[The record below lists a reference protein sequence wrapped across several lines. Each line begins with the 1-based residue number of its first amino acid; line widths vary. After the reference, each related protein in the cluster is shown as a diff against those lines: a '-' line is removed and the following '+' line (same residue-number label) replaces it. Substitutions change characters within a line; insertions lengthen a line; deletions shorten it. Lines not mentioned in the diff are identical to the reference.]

1 MSLRPQDVLVVLKL
15 TVEDDRPA
23 YAQLAAELG
32 LSSSQAHQSVRRAAE
47 SGLLVPGALR
57 VNRRALEE
65 FLIHGL
71 KYVFPARRG
80 PLARGVPTAHSAP
93 PLDKLIVDDGPPLVW
108 PDSEGTVR
116 GETLEPI
123 YKTAPMAARRDP
135 RLYVP
140 LVLVD
145 AIRVGR
151 ARERKLATEKLQ
163 ELLARAP

>member
-1 MSLRPQDVLVVLKL
+1 M
-15 TVEDDRPA
+15 
-23 YAQLAAELG
+23 
-32 LSSSQAHQSVRRAAE
+32 
-47 SGLLVPGALR
+47 R

-65 FLIHGL
+65 FLVHGL

-93 PLDKLIVDDGPPLVW
+93 PLDKLIVDDGTPLVW

-135 RLYVP
+135 RLYTS
-140 LVLVD
+140 LVLID
-145 AIRVGR
+145 AIRAGR
-151 ARERKLATEKLQ
+151 ARERKLAAVKLQ

>member
-1 MSLRPQDVLVVLKL
+1 MSLLPQDVLVALKL
-15 TVEDDRPA
+15 ALEKERPA

-32 LSSSQAHQSVRRAAE
+32 LSPSQAHQSVRRAAE
-47 SGLLVPGALR
+47 SGLLVPGTLQ

-93 PLDKLIVDDGPPLVW
+93 PLDKLIVDDGAPLVW
-108 PDSEGTVR
+108 PDSEGMVR

-135 RLYVP
+135 RLYAS
-140 LVLVD
+140 LALID
-145 AIRVGR
+145 AIRAGR
-151 ARERKLATEKLQ
+151 ARERKLAAVKLQ